1 MRRSAATVGWTAIAL
16 GALLWA
22 TVARAD
28 PLADCDSDDAERIV
42 AGCSVVI
49 ARGGLADADLA
60 IAYSRRS
67 DGYLAFG
74 KFDDAFTDRAKALA
88 LDPAGPGYQER
99 LRDVA
104 LRKGDEALASGDATT
119 AVEAYSTA
127 HGIGPLDLGI
137 LDKRSDAHL
146 ARGDTAA
153 AIADLTVAAV
163 MGEAVPARFRRLA
176 TLFELQAVQSLQD
189 GDLDGGVAAYNSA
202 VSWAAQIPEDC
213 ARTGCTERKRLETAH
228 ANAALVRGEALL
240 QAGEAVA
247 AAQDFET
254 FLFYNPDSRRGRLL
268 SALAWETAGQADI
281 AARQYRAVLDRWLGD
296 EEAAAGIDRLAKG
309 EEQLARLVQIELKRL
324 GCDPGPIDGQWGGK
338 SRTALDKLALHGGV
352 DPGDGTPDRPL
363 LDRLTSYDSKIC
375 PQETESELTGEN
387 ADLGIDGGEDC
398 FIFNDRLFCE

>member
-1 MRRSAATVGWTAIAL
+1 VVLA
-16 GALLWA
+16 ALLWTA
-22 TVARAD
+22 PAQAD
-28 PLADCDSDDAERIV
+28 PIADCDSDDAERIV

-74 KFDDAFTDRAKALA
+74 KFDDAFADQAKALA

-99 LRDVA
+99 LRDIA
-104 LRKGDEALASGDATT
+104 IRKGDAALASGDAAT
-119 AVEAYSTA
+119 AVEAYSA
-127 HGIGPLDLGI
+127 AYNIRPLDPGV

-153 AIADLTVAAV
+153 AITDLTVAAV

-176 TLFELQAVQSLQD
+176 TLFELQAVQSLQV

-202 VSWAAQIPEDC
+202 VSWAAQIPENC
-213 ARTGCTERKRLETAH
+213 ARTGCADRKRLETAH
-228 ANAALVRGEALL
+228 AKTVLARGEASLEFGL
-240 QAGEAVA
+240 AMA

-254 FLFYNPDSRRGRLL
+254 FLFYNPDSRRVRLL
-268 SALAWETAGQADI
+268 SALAWETAGKADI
-281 AARQYRAVLDRWLGD
+281 AARQYRAVLDRWPDD

-324 GCDPGPIDGQWGGK
+324 GCDPGPIDGKWGGK
-338 SRTALDKLALHGGV
+338 SRTALENLARHGGV
-352 DPGDGTPDRPL
+352 DPGDGMPDRRL
-363 LDRLTSYDSKIC
+363 LDRLVSYDSKIC
-375 PQETESELTGEN
+375 PQKTESELSGEN
-387 ADLGIDGGEDC
+387 AALGIDGGEDC